1 MSSARGRGRGR
12 SRGGEEEEH
21 ENKERWLVS
30 YSDMMTVLVALFI
43 VLYAMSQVDI
53 DKFNELRT
61 SLAAG
66 FGAPQVSILTDGAG
80 VMPDVSSQVTVPTID
95 DIIPVLSKDIAAQA
109 GMTGSGT
116 ATGETIA
123 AADLA
128 AARAEYANL
137 DDLATRIDEALR
149 ERGLEGALQFRINER
164 GLIIGMVTDEVFFA
178 AESAVLTETSQ
189 IIVDT
194 LAPYLVPLPN
204 EISVEGHANSVPTT
218 SKYTTNW
225 ELSSDRATQV
235 LRRLVEVGALPGVRA
250 AAVGFGDARP
260 LLPND
265 TPEGL
270 AGNRRVD
277 LVVLSDK
284 PERIRELLPL
294 VPTLEEG

>member
-1 MSSARGRGRGR
+1 MSAPRRRKR
-12 SRGGEEEEH
+12 EVEEEH
-21 ENKERWLVS
+21 DDKERWLVS

-43 VLYAMSQVDI
+43 VLYAMSQVDV

-80 VMPDVSSQVTVPTID
+80 LMNDTSSQVVAPTID
-95 DIIPVLSKDIAAQA
+95 GIVPTLTGAAHQT
-109 GMTGSGT
+109 GTENGSG
-116 ATGETIA
+116 ESVA

-128 AARAEYANL
+128 AARAEYQ
-137 DDLATRIDEALR
+137 DMEALAER
-149 ERGLEGALQFRINER
+149 IEAALAERGLDGALQFRINER

-189 IIVDT
+189 IVIDT
-194 LAPYLVPLPN
+194 VAPYLTVLPN

-218 SKYTTNW
+218 SRYLTNW

-235 LRRLVEVGALPGVRA
+235 LRRLVENGGLPGSRA
-250 AAVGFGDARP
+250 AAVGFGEARP
-260 LLPND
+260 LLPNE

-277 LVVLSDK
+277 LVVLSDE

-294 VPTLEEG
+294 IPTLEEG

>member
-1 MSSARGRGRGR
+1 MSAPRRRKR
-12 SRGGEEEEH
+12 EVEEEH

-43 VLYAMSQVDI
+43 VLYAMGQVDQV
-53 DKFNELRT
+53 KFDQLRT

-80 VMPDVSSQVTVPTID
+80 LMSDTSSQVVAPTID
-95 DIIPVLSKDIAAQA
+95 GIVPTLTGAAHQ
-109 GMTGSGT
+109 TGAQSGT
-116 ATGETIA
+116 GEAID

-128 AARAEYANL
+128 AARAEYA
-137 DDLATRIDEALR
+137 DMEDLAERIDAALA
-149 ERGLEGALQFRINER
+149 ERGLQGALQFRINER

-189 IIVDT
+189 IVVDT
-194 LAPYLVPLPN
+194 VAPYLVALPN
-204 EISVEGHANSVPTT
+204 EVSVEGHANSVPTT
-218 SKYTTNW
+218 SRYLTNW

-235 LRRLVEVGALPGVRA
+235 LRRLVESGGLPGNRA
-250 AAVGFGDARP
+250 AAVGFGEARP
-260 LLPND
+260 LLPNE

-277 LVVLSDK
+277 LVVLSDE

>member
-1 MSSARGRGRGR
+1 MSAPRRRKR
-12 SRGGEEEEH
+12 EVEEEH

-43 VLYAMSQVDI
+43 VLYAMGQVDQV
-53 DKFNELRT
+53 KFDQLRT

-80 VMPDVSSQVTVPTID
+80 LMSDTSSQVVAPTID
-95 DIIPVLSKDIAAQA
+95 GIVPTLTGAAHQ
-109 GMTGSGT
+109 TGAQSGT
-116 ATGETIA
+116 GEAID

-128 AARAEYANL
+128 AARAEYA
-137 DDLATRIDEALR
+137 DMEGLAERIDAALA
-149 ERGLEGALQFRINER
+149 ERGLQGALQFRINER

-189 IIVDT
+189 IVVDT
-194 LAPYLVPLPN
+194 VAPYLVALPN
-204 EISVEGHANSVPTT
+204 EVSVEGHANSVPTT
-218 SKYTTNW
+218 SRYLTNW

-235 LRRLVEVGALPGVRA
+235 LRRLVESGGLPGNRA
-250 AAVGFGDARP
+250 AAVGFGEARP
-260 LLPND
+260 LLPNE

-277 LVVLSDK
+277 LVVLSDE